1 MEDRIE
7 DEKNSISSIIKFFA
21 ILIILAGFIV
31 SCLNQVMLNPNIQFE
46 QMLIQS
52 LMSNINNSVGAL
64 LLYGFGEML
73 QIFHDIRRK
82 MYEKNK

>member
-7 DEKNSISSIIKFFA
+7 DEKNSISSIIKFLA
-21 ILIILAGFIV
+21 ILIIFVGFII

-52 LMSNINNSVGAL
+52 LMSSLNNSVIAL
-64 LLYGFGEML
+64 LLYGFGEMI

-82 MYEKNK
+82 MYEKK

>member
-7 DEKNSISSIIKFFA
+7 DEKNSISSIIKFLA
-21 ILIILAGFIV
+21 ILIIIAGFIV
-31 SCLNQVMLNPNIQFE
+31 SCLSQVMLNPNIQFE

>member
-31 SCLNQVMLNPNIQFE
+31 SCLNQVMLTPNIQFE

>member
-7 DEKNSISSIIKFFA
+7 DEKNSISSIIKFLA
-21 ILIILAGFIV
+21 ILIIIAGFIV
-31 SCLNQVMLNPNIQFE
+31 SCLSQVMLNPNIQFE

-52 LMSNINNSVGAL
+52 LMSSINSSIGAL

>member
-1 MEDRIE
+1 MRII
-7 DEKNSISSIIKFFA
+7 NSSI
-21 ILIILAGFIV
+21 
-31 SCLNQVMLNPNIQFE
+31 
-46 QMLIQS
+46 
-52 LMSNINNSVGAL
+52 GAR

>member
-7 DEKNSISSIIKFFA
+7 DEKNSISSIIKFLA
-21 ILIILAGFIV
+21 ILIIFAGFIV

-52 LMSNINNSVGAL
+52 LMSSINSSIGAL